1 MMGCRPL
8 RGLRACISMLTWGL
22 RPRLYAV
29 ARFASFVI
37 LLSVIIH
44 LGHVHQLARYPVKSM
59 AGVETSS
66 AFLGW
71 HGLQGDRRFAFRR
84 LNDKSGFPWLS
95 ASRLPEL
102 LLYQPHGFDED
113 AEEPTHVHTP
123 EGLDLAIGS
132 AELQESVAEKFGS
145 PLELMKLK
153 HGIFDDA
160 SVSVINLATIAAIG
174 REAGQDLD
182 TRRFR
187 ANIVIA
193 SDSTE
198 PFLEDGWIGGRLVFG
213 SDEAGPI
220 VSITMR
226 DLRCV
231 MINLDPDTAKQDPR
245 IMKAAISLNENN
257 AGAYGTVARTGQI
270 SVGESVSLL
279 VET

>member
-1 MMGCRPL
+1 
-8 RGLRACISMLTWGL
+8 
-22 RPRLYAV
+22 
-29 ARFASFVI
+29 
-37 LLSVIIH
+37 
-44 LGHVHQLARYPVKSM
+44 M
-59 AGVETSS
+59 AGVATNS

-71 HGLQGDRRFAFRR
+71 HGLEGDRRFAFRR
-84 LNDKSGFPWLS
+84 LNDKSDFPWLS

-102 LLYQPHGFDED
+102 LLYQPHGP
-113 AEEPTHVHTP
+113 EEPTHVRTP
-123 EGLDLAIGS
+123 EGLDLPIGS
-132 AELQESVAEKFGS
+132 PELQNEVAEKFGS
-145 PLELMKLK
+145 PLELMKLR

-160 SVSVINLATIAAIG
+160 TVSVINLATIAAIG

-213 SDEAGPI
+213 NGPMI
-220 VSITMR
+220 NITMR

-231 MINLDPDTAKQDPR
+231 MINLDPDTAQQDPG
-245 IMKAAISLNENN
+245 IMKAAVRLNKNN
-257 AGAYGTVARTGQI
+257 AGAYGTVARSGQI
-270 SVGESVSLL
+270 SIGQTVSLI

>member
-1 MMGCRPL
+1 M
-8 RGLRACISMLTWGL
+8 I
-22 RPRLYAV
+22 V
-29 ARFASFVI
+29 
-37 LLSVIIH
+37 H
-44 LGHVHQLARYPVKSM
+44 LGHVHELARYPVKSM
-59 AGVETSS
+59 GGVKTDS

-84 LNDKSGFPWLS
+84 LNDKGGFPWLS

-102 LLYQPHGFDED
+102 LLYQPHGLDEN
-113 AEEPTHVHTP
+113 AEEPTHVRTP

-132 AELQESVAEKFGS
+132 AELQDSVAEKFGS

-174 REAGQDLD
+174 REAGHDLD

-193 SDSTE
+193 SNSTE
-198 PFLEDGWIGGRLVFG
+198 PFLEDGWVGGRLVFG
-213 SDEAGPI
+213 NNGPM
-220 VSITMR
+220 VSITMP

-231 MINLDPDTAKQDPR
+231 MINLDPDTAEQDPR
-245 IMKAAISLNENN
+245 IMKAAVRLNENN

-270 SVGESVSLL
+270 SVGQSVSLL

>member
-1 MMGCRPL
+1 M
-8 RGLRACISMLTWGL
+8 
-22 RPRLYAV
+22 
-29 ARFASFVI
+29 
-37 LLSVIIH
+37 IH
-44 LGHVHQLARYPVKSM
+44 LGHVHELVRYPVKSM
-59 AGVETSS
+59 AGVATSS

-84 LNDKSGFPWLS
+84 LNDKSDFPWLT

-102 LLYQPHGFDED
+102 LLYQPHGL
-113 AEEPTHVHTP
+113 EEPTHVRTS

-132 AELQESVAEKFGS
+132 VELQNDVAEKFGS

-153 HGIFDDA
+153 HGIFDEA

-174 REAGQDLD
+174 REAGQELD

-198 PFLEDGWIGGRLVFG
+198 PFLEDAWVGGRLVFG
-213 SDEAGPI
+213 DEAGPMI
-220 VSITMR
+220 DITMP
-226 DLRCV
+226 DPRCV
-231 MINLDPDTAKQDPR
+231 MINLDPDTAEQDPR
-245 IMKAAISLNENN
+245 VMKAAVRLNENN
-257 AGAYGTVARTGQI
+257 AGAYATVARTGQI
-270 SVGESVSLL
+270 SIGQSVSLL